1 MKNRKPTICFTVAMD
16 MSLQD
21 QFFNAAKNGHLDV
34 VQLLLEDPRV
44 DPSANHNL
52 AIRLAALY
60 GRHQIVKL
68 LFTDPRVDPS
78 DKLIHNSA
86 IRLAARNGHLKVVKL
101 LLEDPRVDP
110 SNDHNREIVK
120 LLLTDPRVYSNNK
133 PIIAIESLKIN
144 VILLFLM

>member
-1 MKNRKPTICFTVAMD
+1 MKKSEPTIYFSVAMD
-16 MSLQD
+16 MSLQK
-21 QFFNAAKNGHLDV
+21 QF
-34 VQLLLEDPRV
+34 
-44 DPSANHNL
+44 
-52 AIRLAALY
+52 
-60 GRHQIVKL
+60 VK
-68 LFTDPRVDPS
+68 
-78 DKLIHNSA
+78 
-86 IRLAARNGHLKVVKL
+86 AARNGHLKVVKL